1 MKKLIFSLV
10 IFSGALAGTVVSQVS
25 YAKESK
31 PVYVG
36 GGRYTCNQN
45 TVGCTLIK
53 QNNKRINRE
62 NIERGKYRGSERR
75 EREKGR
81 VRER

>member
-1 MKKLIFSLV
+1 MKKIIFSLA
-10 IFSGALAGTVVSQVS
+10 ILSSALASTLMPQVS

-45 TVGCTLIK
+45 TVGCALIK
-53 QNNKRINRE
+53 QNNKLINRE
-62 NIERGKYRGSERR
+62 NIERGKYRRSNRGERNR
-75 EREKGR
+75 
-81 VRER
+81 